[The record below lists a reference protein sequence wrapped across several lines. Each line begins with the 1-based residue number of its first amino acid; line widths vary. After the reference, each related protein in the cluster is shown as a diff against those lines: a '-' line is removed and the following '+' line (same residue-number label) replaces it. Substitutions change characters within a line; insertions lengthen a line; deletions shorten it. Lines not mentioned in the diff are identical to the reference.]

1 MLLGSRPICTRIF
14 AILRLSAAVSRMR
27 FNIVEKSAL
36 LDAIGPP
43 PRVIAALVDMPQ
55 QARALNDD
63 DRISSIKTDAVALH
77 NPVMCRVCDADQHC
91 GKYSRFLARRGAIFP
106 VLARC
111 RCPRP

>member
-43 PRVIAALVDMPQ
+43 RVIAALVDMPQ
-55 QARALNDD
+55 QARALNDGD
-63 DRISSIKTDAVALH
+63 HISSIKTDAVALH
-77 NPVMCRVCDADQHC
+77 NRVMCRVGDADQHC
-91 GKYSRFLARRGAIFP
+91 GKYSRFLARCGAIFP